1 MIRAGAAAVSE
12 ESLGAV
18 ADEVRRLLSIDVE

>member
-1 MIRAGAAAVSE
+1 MIRADAEVVPE

-18 ADEVRRLLSIDVE
+18 ADEVRRQLSVDVR